1 MVSVYRIEL
10 CIWCNHLV
18 QRWFALR
25 LPDEGAFVTLE
36 VAFDDGRSGF
46 RGGGCRRRQSH
57 RYPCSASI
65 PLSFPKETFYGVG
78 GPSLPSPH
86 EGEGLERPQV
96 TRCEPCDLQ
105 RKTHWSTLKV
115 SSIQFIRSFSWNFCQ
130 LLIWNPDNFRSEELR
145 IIFDVSFIFSDQ
157 CAMALVAP
165 GGCPSAFQPLSWRK

>member
-1 MVSVYRIEL
+1 MI
-10 CIWCNHLV
+10 
-18 QRWFALR
+18 QRWFAQR

-115 SSIQFIRSFSWNFCQ
+115 SSIEFLRSFSWNSCQ
-130 LLIWNPDNFRSEELR
+130 LLIEIRTISEESTYYIWCCHGFLATSVQWPWWPLEAAR
-145 IIFDVSFIFSDQ
+145 
-157 CAMALVAP
+157 
-165 GGCPSAFQPLSWRK
+165 PLSSLSPDVNRGPS